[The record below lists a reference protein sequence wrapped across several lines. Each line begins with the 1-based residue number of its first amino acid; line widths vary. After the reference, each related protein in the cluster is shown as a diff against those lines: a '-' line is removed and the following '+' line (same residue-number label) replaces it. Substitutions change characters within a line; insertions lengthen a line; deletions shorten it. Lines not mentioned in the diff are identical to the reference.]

1 MYKKRML
8 ILIKIIH
15 SIVWL
20 FFNGVLIYLF
30 YAGITNRIDGWVWA
44 GLGCFVLEGA
54 VLLLF
59 KNYCPLT
66 LVARKYSDST
76 KDNFDIYLPE
86 WLARYN
92 KTIYSGLLGI
102 AILLLAYRLVSNA

>member
-1 MYKKRML
+1 MRKKRML
-8 ILIKIIH
+8 ILIKTIH

-76 KDNFDIYLPE
+76 KDNFDIYLPD
-86 WLARYN
+86 WLARN
-92 KTIYSGLLGI
+92 TKRIYTSLVI
-102 AILLLAYRLVSNA
+102 FILLLTIYRALT